1 MADKAIEPGKKS
13 TERYLPE
20 AAWKAM
26 SKAERKKT
34 DDKKKRESR
43 KGKQFVK
50 NTAKTS
56 DNAVSACSPPDNKV
70 IDCSLFLVDSLAF
83 LNLPLEDHLSLL
95 IQV

>member
-43 KGKQFVK
+43 KGKQFVENTEKAKRARRTASKKAKRNMK
-50 NTAKTS
+50 N
-56 DNAVSACSPPDNKV
+56 D
-70 IDCSLFLVDSLAF
+70 
-83 LNLPLEDHLSLL
+83 
-95 IQV
+95 

>member
-34 DDKKKRESR
+34 CLLY
-43 KGKQFVK
+43 
-50 NTAKTS
+50 TS
-56 DNAVSACSPPDNKV
+56 PSPRD
-70 IDCSLFLVDSLAF
+70 
-83 LNLPLEDHLSLL
+83 
-95 IQV
+95 

>member
-13 TERYLPE
+13 TERYLLE

-50 NTAKTS
+50 NTEKAKRARKMAS
-56 DNAVSACSPPDNKV
+56 ERAKRSMKDD
-70 IDCSLFLVDSLAF
+70 
-83 LNLPLEDHLSLL
+83 
-95 IQV
+95 

>member
-50 NTAKTS
+50 NTKKAKRARKMAS
-56 DNAVSACSPPDNKV
+56 ERAKRSMKDD
-70 IDCSLFLVDSLAF
+70 
-83 LNLPLEDHLSLL
+83 
-95 IQV
+95 

>member
-1 MADKAIEPGKKS
+1 MADKAIESGKKS

-50 NTAKTS
+50 NTEKAKRARKMAS
-56 DNAVSACSPPDNKV
+56 ERAKRSMKDD
-70 IDCSLFLVDSLAF
+70 
-83 LNLPLEDHLSLL
+83 
-95 IQV
+95 

>member
-26 SKAERKKT
+26 SKSERKKT

-50 NTAKTS
+50 NTEKAKRARKMAS
-56 DNAVSACSPPDNKV
+56 ERAKRNMKND
-70 IDCSLFLVDSLAF
+70 
-83 LNLPLEDHLSLL
+83 
-95 IQV
+95 

>member
-26 SKAERKKT
+26 AKAERKKT

-43 KGKQFVK
+43 KGKQFVENTDKAKRARRMASERAKKSMK
-50 NTAKTS
+50 N
-56 DNAVSACSPPDNKV
+56 D
-70 IDCSLFLVDSLAF
+70 
-83 LNLPLEDHLSLL
+83 
-95 IQV
+95 

>member
-13 TERYLPE
+13 TERYLHE

-43 KGKQFVK
+43 KGKQFVENTDKAKRARRMASKKAKRNMK
-50 NTAKTS
+50 N
-56 DNAVSACSPPDNKV
+56 D
-70 IDCSLFLVDSLAF
+70 
-83 LNLPLEDHLSLL
+83 
-95 IQV
+95 

>member
-43 KGKQFVK
+43 KGKQFVENTDKAKRARRMASERAKKSIK
-50 NTAKTS
+50 N
-56 DNAVSACSPPDNKV
+56 D
-70 IDCSLFLVDSLAF
+70 
-83 LNLPLEDHLSLL
+83 
-95 IQV
+95 

>member
-20 AAWKAM
+20 SAWEAM

-50 NTAKTS
+50 NTEKARKARKMASERAKRS
-56 DNAVSACSPPDNKV
+56 MKND
-70 IDCSLFLVDSLAF
+70 
-83 LNLPLEDHLSLL
+83 
-95 IQV
+95 

>member
-1 MADKAIEPGKKS
+1 MWRRRMTDKAIEPGKKS

-43 KGKQFVK
+43 KGKQFVENTEKAKRARRMASKKAKRSMK
-50 NTAKTS
+50 N
-56 DNAVSACSPPDNKV
+56 D
-70 IDCSLFLVDSLAF
+70 
-83 LNLPLEDHLSLL
+83 
-95 IQV
+95 